1 MSSAMKIVCCEV
13 VRFYRA
19 TFAISLK
26 TDYLRQT
33 ARRNRGTAKQADT
46 IDGREPILYTGGALK
61 IAHPGT
67 PA

>member
-33 ARRNRGTAKQADT
+33 ARRNRNGKAS
-46 IDGREPILYTGGALK
+46 
-61 IAHPGT
+61 
-67 PA
+67 